1 MTRKKLT
8 AIPLQSTTHEA
19 TVAIDD
25 FPTEI
30 AHINPTTPHF
40 FEVYSV
46 IKATGIRKYGRAP
59 LEDLALE
66 IHCDARNANVL

>member
-1 MTRKKLT
+1 M
-8 AIPLQSTTHEA
+8 
-19 TVAIDD
+19 AIDD